1 MVSKFK
7 LTLFSILFGLVLL
20 AVPARAETVI
30 ATTNITFADTI
41 LAKVVSEIYNIP
53 QVIVGR
59 DSVSN
64 DTLNLLKQLNATDI
78 IIIGG
83 PVVVSY
89 KVENELES
97 LGYNVTRIWGV
108 TRFETSALVAKTFWN
123 NASEAVILTGE
134 LTHEGNNFRKVTLVR
149 QAVDLAIEKR
159 IPILIVPPGE
169 GIEDLQNKHVLDAL
183 IILGVKK
190 VYVFSTIGNLSRLT
204 DALNMLNI
212 SYEVVKY
219 YQPKNCTP
227 IRIAVPAN
235 ALWNETPEVFIYKKC
250 VELVPVEP
258 NVTLEN
264 LRNMGVSIVLLN
276 FTDIASFRK
285 AVINETREKVGKGE
299 KKLIK
304 VLSGNILN
312 VLGEI
317 EENEQCYNETIELLN
332 NNGTDVAFKKLLEC
346 LKIKNE
352 YRWTRELYINDSVTK
367 NLTKETKEIVNRY
380 VRVLRNLTNA
390 TWEDIEIRDEMPDPV
405 EIRNRIKKIRNIIG
419 NLTWNGTICIPRI
432 VCARDPLT
440 GREDV
445 FPTSCDIPPGWVRIP
460 CTENI
465 TARNNTACAQV
476 ITCAINPLTGNETVF
491 PTPCDVPAGW
501 KIVPCSRT

>member
-1 MVSKFK
+1 VV
-7 LTLFSILFGLVLL
+7 FSILFSLVLL
-20 AVPARAETVI
+20 AVPTRAETVI
-30 ATTNITFADTI
+30 ATTNITFADII

-53 QVIVGR
+53 QVIVGK
-59 DSVSN
+59 DSISN
-64 DTLNLLKQLNATDI
+64 DTLNLLRELNATDI
-78 IIIGG
+78 VIIGG
-83 PVVVSY
+83 PAVVSY
-89 KVENELES
+89 KVENELKS

-108 TRFETSALVAKTFWN
+108 TRFETSALVAKTFWS
-123 NASEAVILTGE
+123 NASEAVVLTGE
-134 LTHEGNNFRKVTLVR
+134 LTHEGNNFRKITLVR
-149 QAVDLAIEKR
+149 QAVDLAIEKG

-183 IILGVKK
+183 LILGVRK
-190 VYVFSTIGNLSRLT
+190 VYIFSTVGNLSRLT

-212 SYEVVKY
+212 SYEVVRY
-219 YQPKNCTP
+219 YQPKNCIP
-227 IRIAVPAN
+227 IRIAVPAD
-235 ALWNETPEVFIYKKC
+235 ALWNETPEVFIYRRC
-250 VELVPVEP
+250 VEIVPVEP

-264 LRNMGVSIVLLN
+264 LRNMRVSIVLLN
-276 FTDIASFRK
+276 LTDIASFRK
-285 AVINETREKVGKGE
+285 VVINETKGKVGKEE

-304 VLSGNILN
+304 VLSGNMLN

-317 EENEQCYNETIELLN
+317 EGNEQCYNETIELLN

-346 LKIKNE
+346 LKEENE
-352 YRWTRELYINDSVTK
+352 YRWTRGLYINDSVIK
-367 NLTKETKEIVNRY
+367 NLTKEAKDILNKY
-380 VRVLRNLTNA
+380 VRALRNLTNA
-390 TWEDIEIRDEMPDPV
+390 TWEDIIIEIRDELPDPI
-405 EIRNRIKKIRNIIG
+405 EIRNRIKRIRNIIG

-440 GREDV
+440 GREDA
-445 FPTSCDIPPGWVRIP
+445 FPTLCDIPPRWIRIP

-476 ITCAINPLTGNETVF
+476 ITCAIDPLTGNETVF